1 MLSAIFGLIAHAM
14 QRGRRDFAS
23 VSAMT
28 PSRYEVVADES
39 VADQA
44 KNLLATMRGVA

>member
-1 MLSAIFGLIAHAM
+1 MTTQPGC
-14 QRGRRDFAS
+14 RDFAL

-28 PSRYEVVADES
+28 QSRYEVVADEA
-39 VADQA
+39 VADEA